1 MFCCCTQSPNDHK
14 FVEIANEPPL
24 ELKSVSPVQN
34 MPPKDGEVVEKEAP
48 AVALEAGPP
57 EPDAP
62 PEVEG
67 DVEGKPVDV
76 PDAYTAKLVKGSG
89 KKLGMVIGH
98 SATHNV
104 VKVQTVK
111 DSSVAADWNSD
122 NPAQKVEEG
131 CFILEIN
138 GQQTSSMT
146 VQQIGEML
154 EKSTEVLLL
163 LSKKPPL
170 KKR

>member
-1 MFCCCTQSPNDHK
+1 MFCCCTQAANDHK

-24 ELKSVSPVQN
+24 EVKTIQPISPVQN
-34 MPPKDGEVVEKEAP
+34 LPPKDGEVVEKEAA

-57 EPDAP
+57 ADP
-62 PEVEG
+62 PAEERPVE
-67 DVEGKPVDV
+67 V
-76 PDAYTAKLVKGSG
+76 PDAYIAKLVKGSG

-111 DSSVAADWNSD
+111 DSSVAADWNVE
-122 NPAQKVEEG
+122 NPTKKVEEG

-138 GQQTSSMT
+138 GEKTSAMT

-154 EKSTEVLLL
+154 EKSAEVLLL

-170 KKR
+170 KR